1 MRELPRPDR
10 REAAKGEWRL
20 YEKFI
25 DASIW
30 EASTHSAKLSVV
42 KRKTTATITMDIN
55 RAGPPIPATMP
66 VTTRRRFRLDDG
78 LNTNGCSI

>member
-1 MRELPRPDR
+1 MRELPHPDR
-10 REAAKGEWRL
+10 REAAKGEWSL

-66 VTTRRRFRLDDG
+66 VTTRRRFRLR
-78 LNTNGCSI
+78 